1 MPISKNEIKNVRSLF
16 LKKFRERE
24 RLFIV
29 EGEKMVAEAKAS
41 DLEFVREYRLEDIG
55 EENMSK
61 ITQLNTPSPVLA
73 VVRMPEAASVKLNPG
88 ELYLALDGVRDPGN
102 MGTIFRIADWF
113 GIKTIFLSRDCVD
126 IYNSKVIQSTMGAI
140 FRIHPVITDLQPLIA
155 EAREA
160 GIETIGTFLDGT
172 NMYREDL
179 PEGGIIVMG
188 NESEGI
194 SAELEKIISK
204 KILIPPYPADT
215 RSSESLNVAIATS
228 IICAEFRR
236 RAGK

>member
-1 MPISKNEIKNVRSLF
+1 
-16 LKKFRERE
+16 
-24 RLFIV
+24 
-29 EGEKMVAEAKAS
+29 MVAEAKAS
-41 DLEFVREYRLEDIG
+41 DLEFVKEYRLEDIG
-55 EENMSK
+55 EENMSR

-73 VVRMPEAASVKLNPG
+73 IVRMPEESKAVLDPD

-102 MGTIFRIADWF
+102 MGTIMRIADWF

-140 FRIHPVITDLQPLIA
+140 FRIHPVITDLRPLVL
-155 EAREA
+155 EARTC
-160 GIETIGTFLDGT
+160 GIETVGTFLDGT
-172 NMYREDL
+172 NMYTETL
-179 PEGGIIVMG
+179 PRGGIIVMG

-194 SAELEKIISK
+194 SAELEEVISK

-236 RAGK
+236 RASK